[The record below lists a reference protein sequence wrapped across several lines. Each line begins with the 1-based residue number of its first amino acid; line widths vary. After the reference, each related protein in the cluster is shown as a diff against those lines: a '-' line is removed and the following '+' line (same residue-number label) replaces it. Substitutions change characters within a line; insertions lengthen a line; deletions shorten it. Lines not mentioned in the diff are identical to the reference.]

1 MSQEQPMQSPAV
13 AERRQIRFDQLKRA
27 RALSAIGLPEL
38 IALVGAA
45 VLALITVFAYFYFY
59 LPAHSRLTSTE
70 HEREQL
76 QTQLRTA
83 EKLFGQTKNASEAV
97 DEMNAS
103 VKDFEANWLAVS
115 GSGRLSLYTE
125 LNNLIRSNGLRN
137 TAGPSYVPLEPVA
150 AKPRG
155 QALESGEKQ
164 GIAKWQSIYPGI
176 LVSVT
181 VEGPYQSVRHF
192 VRDIEMSRHFLIIN
206 AVELEGVRDS
216 GAAME
221 LPTPVPV
228 TRSLGPAPRAGAT
241 RPGMTTTPI
250 KPIVPPTAGSRG
262 SQVSLRLDLA
272 TYFQRPEVKSAPEAS
287 K

>member
-1 MSQEQPMQSPAV
+1 MQSPAV

-38 IALVGAA
+38 IALAGAA

-70 HEREQL
+70 RERDLL

-83 EKLFGQTKNASEAV
+83 EKLFGQTKTTSEEV
-97 DEMNAS
+97 DKRIAS
-103 VKDFEANWLAVS
+103 VKDFEGNWLAVS

-137 TAGPSYVPLEPVA
+137 TAGPSYVPLEPA
-150 AKPRG
+150 ASKSRG

-216 GAAME
+216 GAALE
-221 LPTPVPV
+221 LPTPAPV
-228 TRSLGPAPRAGAT
+228 TRSLGTPPRAGAT
-241 RPGMTTTPI
+241 RLGGTTT
-250 KPIVPPTAGSRG
+250 PIVPPTAGSRG

-272 TYFQRPEVKSAPEAS
+272 TYFQRPEVKSASEAS